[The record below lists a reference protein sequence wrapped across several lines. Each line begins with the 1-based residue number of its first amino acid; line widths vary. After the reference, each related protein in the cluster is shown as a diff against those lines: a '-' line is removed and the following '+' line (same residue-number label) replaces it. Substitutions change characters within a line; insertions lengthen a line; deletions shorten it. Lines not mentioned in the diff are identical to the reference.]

1 MRYLDLKLFASLFLF
16 LTAFP
21 TFSHADVIVSK
32 DTVTGTVIGKD
43 KEPLPGAKVEII
55 GQPYSAFTD
64 IDGRFNIRC
73 DQGAKK
79 VRVSYPRM
87 RDVKKK
93 IYPNMTVRIGR
104 NWRQAPENYQWFVG
118 ANIGIG
124 GTFTD
129 FYNYNP
135 DYVSMTD
142 QSYFYYD
149 KYEELFVAPNI
160 SVMLGRVKKVGW
172 YLKGFATLPSK
183 GIDIGF
189 EKATSGGAIAG
200 MMLRLWCP
208 LHFYYGFG
216 FGYTDLSKTSKD
228 DYNGWSVQFDLGLL
242 FRIKDNYGINLSMNA
257 GGSRNIV
264 TGSYMNLGFA
274 YFFDK

>member
-1 MRYLDLKLFASLFLF
+1 MRHLDLKLFASLFLF

-21 TFSHADVIVSK
+21 TLSHADVIISK
-32 DTVTGTVIGKD
+32 DTVTGIVIGKD
-43 KEPLPGAKVEII
+43 KEPMPGAKVEII

-79 VRVSYPRM
+79 IRVSYPKM

-93 IYPNMTVRIGR
+93 ISPDMTVRIGS

-118 ANIGIG
+118 ANLGIG
-124 GTFTD
+124 FTSKE
-129 FYNYNP
+129 YY
-135 DYVSMTD
+135 T
-142 QSYFYYD
+142 SYDSYHEYFR
-149 KYEELFVAPNI
+149 APNI
-160 SVMLGRVKKVGW
+160 SVMCGRVKKVGW

-183 GIDIGF
+183 GTDIGF

-200 MMLRLWCP
+200 GMLRLWCP
-208 LHFYYGFG
+208 LHFYCGFG
-216 FGYTDLSKTSKD
+216 FGYTDLSKTSSD
-228 DYNGWSVQFDLGLL
+228 LYNGWSLQGEFGLL
-242 FRIKDNYGINLSMNA
+242 FRYKDNYGINLSMNA
-257 GGSRNIV
+257 GPVPNGDITLGSAINF
-264 TGSYMNLGFA
+264 GFA